1 LLFVSAPLQL
11 RGRSAEAV
19 LAFVGEVAQCR
30 DEAELRAQIAT
41 LPRLIG
47 AESVALTVCRAWVS
61 DFVIEQGD
69 PSVYRAELLP
79 TVVRAW
85 RDHPVLRDD
94 LARAGQG
101 ARRISDFVHP
111 REWRRKELFNDFYR
125 PLGMTRELAA
135 QVSWGPA
142 GSSCCLVAHRAGR
155 DFSERDRAVLEIAA
169 PHVRA
174 ARARLRAEALVA
186 ERLALVEQGLEGA
199 RRGVLLLD
207 AHGRLQA
214 AGATARVLLE
224 RWFGGDA
231 LDLPAELA
239 DWAAARAHTTPDL
252 ELELDERRLRA
263 RFIHAGDE
271 RMIVLTER
279 DDSVA
284 AAAPRLARLLAI
296 TRREADVLARLA
308 AGRTNDGIAH
318 DLHIS
323 RHTVIRHVES
333 IYAKLDVHTRAAAT
347 RRAMDALRDDA

>member
-1 LLFVSAPLQL
+1 MSAPLQL
-11 RGRSAEAV
+11 RGRSAQAV
-19 LAFVGEVAQCR
+19 LTFVGEVASCR
-30 DEAELRAQIAT
+30 DEVELRAQIAG
-41 LPRLIG
+41 LPQLIG
-47 AESVALTVCRAWVS
+47 ADSVALTVCRDWAN
-61 DFVIEQGD
+61 DFVIEHGD

-101 ARRISDFVHP
+101 ARRISDFVRL
-111 REWRRKELFNDFYR
+111 REWRRKELFNGFYR

-155 DFSERDRAVLEIAA
+155 DFSERDRAVLAIAA

-174 ARARLRAEALVA
+174 ARARLQAEALVG
-186 ERLALVEQGLEGA
+186 ERLALIEHGLEGA
-199 RRGVLLLD
+199 LRGVLALD
-207 AHGRLQA
+207 AHGRLLA
-214 AGATARVLLE
+214 AGSAGRTLLE
-224 RWFGGDA
+224 RWFGSDA
-231 LDLPAELA
+231 QALPPELA
-239 DWAAARAHTTPDL
+239 SWSTAAAPDF
-252 ELELDERRLRA
+252 ERERDGRRLRA
-263 RFIHAGDE
+263 RLVRAGDE

-279 DDSVA
+279 DDTAA
-284 AAAPRLARLLAI
+284 AAAPRLARLLPI

-318 DLHIS
+318 DLGIS

-333 IYAKLDVHTRAAAT
+333 VYAKLDVHTRAAAT
-347 RRAMDALRDDA
+347 RTAIDALRDDA